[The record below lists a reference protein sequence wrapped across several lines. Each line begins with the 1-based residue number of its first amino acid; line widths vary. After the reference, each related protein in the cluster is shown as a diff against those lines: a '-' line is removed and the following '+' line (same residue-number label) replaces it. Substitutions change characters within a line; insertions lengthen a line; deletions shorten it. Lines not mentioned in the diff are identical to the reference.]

1 MRQTS
6 FASPLAVLADI
17 VTLSSPNWQ
26 RTGLLS
32 FSLMTTL
39 TRSRLWSIVFVSTTT
54 LMGFLRGMAFL

>member
-17 VTLSSPNWQ
+17 VTFSSPNWQ